1 MATNKPKSKPSGTD
15 SVSKKQSFQEW
26 AMAGGGVPLQY
37 KGREH
42 VWDRKVKQYAEG
54 GGVDMAG
61 GGIAKLFKGLKGL
74 KGTQEVLPAAQ
85 REVNLAKAMEASKAP
100 KVVYHGTNQDIRSFD
115 KARLGENTRAKSAK
129 AFYFTENPQEANEY
143 AMMAG
148 RRQIADAAS
157 VEKQGKLL
165 RQQIK
170 QAEAQRNWDRA
181 EGLYL
186 KLEDLELGAI
196 NAEPSG
202 QNIMPAHLMVDK
214 VKTLDMKDSFDADM
228 IAAEIAKA
236 RQEGLDAIKLENVYD
251 PVGDR
256 PDAFSTNQWI
266 VFDPNRVKS
275 AIGNR
280 GTYDMSDPDLNKAG
294 GGDVH
299 MQVGGVARFLKG
311 VKGPQD
317 EALRLAQQRAALP
330 PAKGGLGLPPDNTPE
345 QRARAIGFDTP
356 AVHFSRHG
364 VDADTLD
371 SGKFA
376 IAPFDAVGT
385 HVGSKKAAR
394 ERFDNT
400 VGYKINNPQYA
411 NDEIKGSSYPVVIKN
426 KRQLLDSAGKP
437 SSENAL
443 STKFSESADYGN
455 LRESNAKLRQELFSD
470 YDSIPY
476 INDVE
481 AAGSVSYIVPPE
493 NIRSRFA
500 AFDPFRKDVATAA
513 AMGVAA
519 PNLLAK
525 EKKKA
530 HGGDVHMDK
539 GGAAFG
545 TFPQMKPRRANQDR
559 EAAKNVPVDL
569 ARGFVSGVL
578 GAPGDIESFAR
589 LPYELITGKDSP
601 TFLPTSEDIEKRLPF
616 RSDTPV
622 GRAASGAGQ
631 LAGGFYMGPGSPLK
645 VAGALPGAIKHG
657 AQEFAMASTKG
668 IPKMFIGPK
677 AKTWD
682 QAKADAAA
690 RLEKQGV
697 DPVEIWRQTGTFRGA
712 DGIPRQE
719 ISDAGAVF
727 RDSKQLK
734 EFGQEKKAEA
744 QALKERMA
752 TPVGQKDMFPKAL
765 TEAKKSTRE
774 QVKTLKDEAEE
785 VLLDADRYGQR
796 AKFALE
802 HPELYKA
809 YPELADVPVFQGT
822 RGASGERASLTG
834 NKSYMQMDITPEGL
848 RHNPRS
854 SVLHEM
860 QHAVQ
865 NLEDMA
871 PGGSPQM
878 AYGDPRALKILEEMR
893 QMASKPMSFEDYT
906 QRFDHLSD
914 PQKGYEDYVKS
925 IPKVVK
931 DLDRDLQSKAAM
943 EYYKRLAG
951 EAEARATQAR
961 EPMSASQRSKEFP
974 YSSYDVLPEDLIVKD
989 AKGSMASMQMGPSDY
1004 RSINTGDRLGDLT
1017 VGEEI
1022 SNTGSISASGISNVL
1037 PGVRAVPMSSFE
1049 VTAPRDLFYAADD
1062 IDRTTK
1068 LAEQIKQSGRI
1079 DPMIVGVDEKGNYI
1093 IEGAHRLGALNLL
1106 GAKEFPA
1113 LIAVEDGVKGFA
1125 HGGPVKMA
1133 GGGAIKEALK
1143 KLLKKERV
1151 EHPLVFP
1158 RAEPKGKE
1166 DIRPIAQRMAEQMTG
1181 DFVRQNPKVTTNVAG
1196 KSRKQFEREKS
1207 IPLVTRNVV
1216 PERDVPPI
1224 DYEKF
1229 KDYAMVGVPG
1239 DPSLGGVAKRG
1250 SLTENTKPTVELT
1263 QVGDITPDQPVP
1275 LFGGPR
1281 FGGDE
1286 AFWASN
1292 LEAASL
1298 VQRSVN
1304 ALSEL
1309 YDVPVL
1315 GKYTKMGA
1323 DSANFALH
1331 NLDSLLAIQRPERLD
1346 PRKMEQLN
1354 ELIRKGSAHL
1364 GDFPNFK
1371 GFEDP
1376 IDVLLQSQLDSKLRK
1391 HIAETLTKPT
1401 ITDTLG
1407 LPNGLDVVAAITHP
1421 QLRNLETGV
1430 SGFSVGKM
1438 TPGAVLQRGGSG
1450 HPTYDTN
1457 IPGELIG
1464 QNKYPTPYEIAFPDT
1479 TAYARSQHKPGVQE
1493 FNMMKLLGPRER
1505 IDQQYIDEMKMY
1517 EELMKQ
1523 YTGRKK
1529 GGAVSGL
1536 STVNKLCGC
1545 HD

>member
-1 MATNKPKSKPSGTD
+1 
-15 SVSKKQSFQEW
+15 
-26 AMAGGGVPLQY
+26 MAGGGVPLQY

-54 GGVDMAG
+54 G
-61 GGIAKLFKGLKGL
+61 
-74 KGTQEVLPAAQ
+74 
-85 REVNLAKAMEASKAP
+85 
-100 KVVYHGTNQDIRSFD
+100 
-115 KARLGENTRAKSAK
+115 
-129 AFYFTENPQEANEY
+129 
-143 AMMAG
+143 
-148 RRQIADAAS
+148 
-157 VEKQGKLL
+157 
-165 RQQIK
+165 
-170 QAEAQRNWDRA
+170 
-181 EGLYL
+181 
-186 KLEDLELGAI
+186 
-196 NAEPSG
+196 
-202 QNIMPAHLMVDK
+202 
-214 VKTLDMKDSFDADM
+214 
-228 IAAEIAKA
+228 
-236 RQEGLDAIKLENVYD
+236 
-251 PVGDR
+251 
-256 PDAFSTNQWI
+256 
-266 VFDPNRVKS
+266 
-275 AIGNR
+275 
-280 GTYDMSDPDLNKAG
+280 
-294 GGDVH
+294 
-299 MQVGGVARFLKG
+299 
-311 VKGPQD
+311 
-317 EALRLAQQRAALP
+317 
-330 PAKGGLGLPPDNTPE
+330 
-345 QRARAIGFDTP
+345 
-356 AVHFSRHG
+356 
-364 VDADTLD
+364 
-371 SGKFA
+371 
-376 IAPFDAVGT
+376 
-385 HVGSKKAAR
+385 
-394 ERFDNT
+394 
-400 VGYKINNPQYA
+400 
-411 NDEIKGSSYPVVIKN
+411 
-426 KRQLLDSAGKP
+426 
-437 SSENAL
+437 
-443 STKFSESADYGN
+443 
-455 LRESNAKLRQELFSD
+455 
-470 YDSIPY
+470 
-476 INDVE
+476 
-481 AAGSVSYIVPPE
+481 
-493 NIRSRFA
+493 
-500 AFDPFRKDVATAA
+500 
-513 AMGVAA
+513 
-519 PNLLAK
+519 
-525 EKKKA
+525 
-530 HGGDVHMDK
+530 DVHMDK

-545 TFPQMKPRRANQDR
+545 VFPQMKPRRSKQDR

-578 GAPGDIESFAR
+578 GAPGDIESLAR

-616 RSDTPV
+616 RSEAPV
-622 GRAASGAGQ
+622 SRAASGAGQ
-631 LAGGFYMGPGSPLK
+631 LAGGFYLGPGSPLR
-645 VAGALPGAIKHG
+645 AIGALPGAIKHG

-727 RDSKQLK
+727 RDPKQLK
-734 EFGQEKKAEA
+734 ELGQEKKAEA

-752 TPVGQKDMFPKAL
+752 TPAGQKDMFPKAL

-785 VLLDADRYGQR
+785 VLLDADRYGHR

-809 YPELADVPVFQGT
+809 YPELADLQVFQGT

-871 PGGSPQM
+871 PGGNPQM
-878 AYGDPRALKILEEMR
+878 AFSDPRGFKILEEMR
-893 QMASKPMSFEDYT
+893 QMVSKPMSFEDYT

-931 DLDRDLQSKAAM
+931 GMDRDLQSKAAM

-974 YSSYDVLPEDLIVKD
+974 YSSYDVPPEDLIVK
-989 AKGSMASMQMGPSDY
+989 
-1004 RSINTGDRLGDLT
+1004 
-1017 VGEEI
+1017 
-1022 SNTGSISASGISNVL
+1022 
-1037 PGVRAVPMSSFE
+1037 
-1049 VTAPRDLFYAADD
+1049 
-1062 IDRTTK
+1062 
-1068 LAEQIKQSGRI
+1068 
-1079 DPMIVGVDEKGNYI
+1079 
-1093 IEGAHRLGALNLL
+1093 
-1106 GAKEFPA
+1106 KE
-1113 LIAVEDGVKGFA
+1113 
-1125 HGGPVKMA
+1125 GGPVKMA
-1133 GGGAIKEALK
+1133 GGGAMKEALK

-1151 EHPLVFP
+1151 EHPMVFP

-1166 DIRPIAQRMAEQMTG
+1166 DIRPIAQRMAEQLTG
-1181 DFVRQNPKVTTNVAG
+1181 DFVRQNPKVTTNPAG
-1196 KSRKQFEREKS
+1196 KSRKQFEREQS

-1292 LEAASL
+1292 LEAASP

-1304 ALSEL
+1304 ALSEI
-1309 YDVPVL
+1309 YDAPVL

-1346 PRKMEQLN
+1346 PSKMEQLN
-1354 ELIRKGSAHL
+1354 KLIRKGSAHL

-1376 IDVLLQSQLDSKLRK
+1376 VDVLLQSQLDSKLRK

-1421 QLRNLETGV
+1421 ELRNLETGV

-1457 IPGELIG
+1457 ISGELIG

>member
-1 MATNKPKSKPSGTD
+1 
-15 SVSKKQSFQEW
+15 
-26 AMAGGGVPLQY
+26 
-37 KGREH
+37 
-42 VWDRKVKQYAEG
+42 
-54 GGVDMAG
+54 
-61 GGIAKLFKGLKGL
+61 
-74 KGTQEVLPAAQ
+74 
-85 REVNLAKAMEASKAP
+85 
-100 KVVYHGTNQDIRSFD
+100 
-115 KARLGENTRAKSAK
+115 
-129 AFYFTENPQEANEY
+129 
-143 AMMAG
+143 
-148 RRQIADAAS
+148 
-157 VEKQGKLL
+157 
-165 RQQIK
+165 
-170 QAEAQRNWDRA
+170 
-181 EGLYL
+181 
-186 KLEDLELGAI
+186 
-196 NAEPSG
+196 
-202 QNIMPAHLMVDK
+202 
-214 VKTLDMKDSFDADM
+214 
-228 IAAEIAKA
+228 
-236 RQEGLDAIKLENVYD
+236 
-251 PVGDR
+251 
-256 PDAFSTNQWI
+256 
-266 VFDPNRVKS
+266 
-275 AIGNR
+275 
-280 GTYDMSDPDLNKAG
+280 
-294 GGDVH
+294 
-299 MQVGGVARFLKG
+299 
-311 VKGPQD
+311 
-317 EALRLAQQRAALP
+317 
-330 PAKGGLGLPPDNTPE
+330 
-345 QRARAIGFDTP
+345 
-356 AVHFSRHG
+356 
-364 VDADTLD
+364 
-371 SGKFA
+371 
-376 IAPFDAVGT
+376 
-385 HVGSKKAAR
+385 
-394 ERFDNT
+394 
-400 VGYKINNPQYA
+400 
-411 NDEIKGSSYPVVIKN
+411 
-426 KRQLLDSAGKP
+426 
-437 SSENAL
+437 
-443 STKFSESADYGN
+443 
-455 LRESNAKLRQELFSD
+455 
-470 YDSIPY
+470 
-476 INDVE
+476 
-481 AAGSVSYIVPPE
+481 
-493 NIRSRFA
+493 
-500 AFDPFRKDVATAA
+500 
-513 AMGVAA
+513 
-519 PNLLAK
+519 
-525 EKKKA
+525 
-530 HGGDVHMDK
+530 
-539 GGAAFG
+539 
-545 TFPQMKPRRANQDR
+545 
-559 EAAKNVPVDL
+559 
-569 ARGFVSGVL
+569 
-578 GAPGDIESFAR
+578 
-589 LPYELITGKDSP
+589 
-601 TFLPTSEDIEKRLPF
+601 
-616 RSDTPV
+616 
-622 GRAASGAGQ
+622 
-631 LAGGFYMGPGSPLK
+631 
-645 VAGALPGAIKHG
+645 
-657 AQEFAMASTKG
+657 MASTKG

-727 RDSKQLK
+727 RDPKQLK
-734 EFGQEKKAEA
+734 ELGQEKKAEA

-752 TPVGQKDMFPKAL
+752 TPAGQKDMFPKAL

-785 VLLDADRYGQR
+785 VLLDADRYGHR

-809 YPELADVPVFQGT
+809 YPELADLQVFQGT

-871 PGGSPQM
+871 PGGNPQM
-878 AYGDPRALKILEEMR
+878 AFSDPRGFKILEEMR
-893 QMASKPMSFEDYT
+893 QMVSKPMSFEDYT

-931 DLDRDLQSKAAM
+931 GMDRDLQSKAAM

-974 YSSYDVLPEDLIVKD
+974 YSSYDVPPEDLIVK
-989 AKGSMASMQMGPSDY
+989 
-1004 RSINTGDRLGDLT
+1004 
-1017 VGEEI
+1017 
-1022 SNTGSISASGISNVL
+1022 
-1037 PGVRAVPMSSFE
+1037 
-1049 VTAPRDLFYAADD
+1049 
-1062 IDRTTK
+1062 
-1068 LAEQIKQSGRI
+1068 
-1079 DPMIVGVDEKGNYI
+1079 
-1093 IEGAHRLGALNLL
+1093 
-1106 GAKEFPA
+1106 KE
-1113 LIAVEDGVKGFA
+1113 
-1125 HGGPVKMA
+1125 GGPVKMA
-1133 GGGAIKEALK
+1133 GGGAMKEALK

-1151 EHPLVFP
+1151 EHPMVFP

-1166 DIRPIAQRMAEQMTG
+1166 DIRPIAQRMAEQLTG
-1181 DFVRQNPKVTTNVAG
+1181 DFVRQNPKVTTNPAG
-1196 KSRKQFEREKS
+1196 KSRKQFEREQS

-1292 LEAASL
+1292 LEAASP

-1304 ALSEL
+1304 ALSEI
-1309 YDVPVL
+1309 YDAPVL

-1346 PRKMEQLN
+1346 PSKMEQLN
-1354 ELIRKGSAHL
+1354 KLIRKGSAHL

-1376 IDVLLQSQLDSKLRK
+1376 VDVLLQSQLDSKLRK

-1421 QLRNLETGV
+1421 ELRNLETGV

-1457 IPGELIG
+1457 ISGELIG